1 MAAPWYFPILP
12 SYWKERFGCA
22 EVKPEKS
29 NGLMFTN
36 IMMQNTN
43 PSASKTSRSTACLVM
58 REMIRNY
65 MTSSFNYFFLN
76 GKIIIL
82 LVMMKMSTHVSLD
95 SYGD

>member
-22 EVKPEKS
+22 EVKHEKN

-43 PSASKTSRSTACLVM
+43 PSASKTSRSTMCIIM
-58 REMIRNY
+58 RDMIY
-65 MTSSFNYFFLN
+65 LTSDFNYISLN
-76 GKIIIL
+76 DNYLFHHG
-82 LVMMKMSTHVSLD
+82 
-95 SYGD
+95 

>member
-22 EVKPEKS
+22 EAKHEKS

-43 PSASKTSRSTACLVM
+43 PSASKTSRSTTCIIM
-58 REMIRNY
+58 REVCTIY
-65 MTSSFNYFFLN
+65 MTSDFNY
-76 GKIIIL
+76 
-82 LVMMKMSTHVSLD
+82 VSLMAKLFF
-95 SYGD
+95 SS